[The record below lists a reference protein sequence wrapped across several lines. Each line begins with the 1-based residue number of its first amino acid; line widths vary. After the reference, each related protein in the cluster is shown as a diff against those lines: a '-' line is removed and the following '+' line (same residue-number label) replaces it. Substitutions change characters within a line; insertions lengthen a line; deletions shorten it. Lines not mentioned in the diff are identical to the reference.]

1 MLARV
6 RSGLRL
12 SSDGLTKATLQAAK
26 VSRHVREPDRETLV
40 RAKNDIGHLGRSF
53 LNLFQRM
60 AIKTE
65 LERVLGS
72 RMAGELRIED
82 LVTPGAERGRPI
94 DPFEKVGDPMPAVC
108 HKTRPDK
115 CTSHRNAWPP
125 RLRRQQLRSSP
136 HYRDQL
142 RSRRAPPSGV
152 NRGNYARAQHLCE
165 QSNQR
170 MRWRSLDE

>member
-1 MLARV
+1 M
-6 RSGLRL
+6 

-108 HKTRPDK
+108 HKHGLINVLRTGMHGLHGCGGSSCEVPLITETNFGHDV
-115 CTSHRNAWPP
+115 P
-125 RLRRQQLRSSP
+125 RQ
-136 HYRDQL
+136 
-142 RSRRAPPSGV
+142 A
-152 NRGNYARAQHLCE
+152 E
-165 QSNQR
+165 
-170 MRWRSLDE
+170 